1 MSLDLGGRERK
12 EAEFSQNQSFILNTI
27 LSSEYCH
34 KDVPVYRMAYSTIA
48 WFIFI
53 IVKLAK
59 SPNTNTANILFPRD
73 LAHKIKCMM
82 ARHSTNVKEN
92 MSSGTMD
99 MQGILSTML
108 RVKQSSRVRK
118 VANMDFVR
126 RKRER
131 NMLLFLHK
139 SLF

>member
-1 MSLDLGGRERK
+1 
-12 EAEFSQNQSFILNTI
+12 
-27 LSSEYCH
+27 
-34 KDVPVYRMAYSTIA
+34 MAYSTTA

-53 IVKLAK
+53 IVKLSK
-59 SPNTNTANILFPRD
+59 SPNSNTVNVLFPRD
-73 LAHKIKCMM
+73 LVHKMKCMM

-92 MSSGTMD
+92 MSSGTLG
-99 MQGILSTML
+99 MQEILYTML
-108 RVKQSSRVRK
+108 RVKQNSRGRK

-126 RKRER
+126 RKWGE